1 MQSALVDIYILQNIL
16 GKVHTKLHK
25 NNQKLLP
32 KIFLSIAPSCI
43 IILFRHGTLGWK
55 RNVCLNQSSQHTC
68 QITKEKGEVIM
79 KEEAA
84 KFTLRTSKDV
94 LWKFHYIADYN
105 GRSSNRQ
112 LEILLKR
119 YIASFENKHG
129 PIVPK

>member
-1 MQSALVDIYILQNIL
+1 
-16 GKVHTKLHK
+16 
-25 NNQKLLP
+25 
-32 KIFLSIAPSCI
+32 
-43 IILFRHGTLGWK
+43 
-55 RNVCLNQSSQHTC
+55 
-68 QITKEKGEVIM
+68 M

-94 LWKFHYIADYN
+94 LWKFHYIADYS

-129 PIVPK
+129 SIVPK